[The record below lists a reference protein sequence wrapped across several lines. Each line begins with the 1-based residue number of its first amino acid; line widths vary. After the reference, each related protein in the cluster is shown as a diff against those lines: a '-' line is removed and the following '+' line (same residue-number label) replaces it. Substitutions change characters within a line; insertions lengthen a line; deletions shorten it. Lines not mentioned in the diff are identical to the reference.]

1 MFPPRRKTF
10 DTNPMSLILNTE
22 TLFPWTC
29 IPLDGGSGFANL
41 FQTTSHLRKYHPRYE
56 VLSKA
61 TCTMFNFPKGSFL

>member
-29 IPLDGGSGFANL
+29 IPLDGGSGFAQL
-41 FQTTSHLRKYHPRYE
+41 QI
-56 VLSKA
+56 
-61 TCTMFNFPKGSFL
+61 